1 MTICLATVLRVILVG
16 VPTSTKRPTSLG
28 RQTIF
33 PTVSPSVLKVQR
45 YLACLLE
52 LPFGSR
58 NSVQPNQ
65 VTLYHFHGLFNDY
78 RPPISFL
85 WVWRIPYPP
94 KVQQMVLSQIRNILI
109 QRTYS
114 KLMEEKGI
122 FTTWVSLIINQGSHN
137 QQQESLQPVSSICFT
152 KVRMFWETIKL
163 L

>member
-58 NSVQPNQ
+58 NLVQPNQ

-122 FTTWVSLIINQGSHN
+122 FTTWVSLIINQRSHN
-137 QQQESLQPVSSICFT
+137 QQQESLQPASSICFT